1 MSTLTQTRDMLAA
14 DIKRNPHLKTIG
26 GKIMKNIAILA
37 SDADDE
43 TKAAV
48 RRVMPANV
56 ERFRKARNEVSA

>member
-14 DIKRNPHLKTIG
+14 NIKRNPRLKAHG
-26 GKIMKNIAILA
+26 GKIMKNIAIMA

-48 RRVMPANV
+48 LRVMPANV
-56 ERFRKARNEVSA
+56 ERFRKARAG